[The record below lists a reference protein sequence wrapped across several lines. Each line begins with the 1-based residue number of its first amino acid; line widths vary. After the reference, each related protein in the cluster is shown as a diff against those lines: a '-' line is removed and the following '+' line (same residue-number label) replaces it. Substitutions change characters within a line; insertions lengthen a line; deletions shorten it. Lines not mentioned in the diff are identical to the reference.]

1 MTPRRTLTVL
11 GPAVAL
17 CTMISGLVVGCV
29 PWSVDVPSAA
39 AFVGRG
45 LAESYGLALTTRG
58 RTEVS
63 LLPLPRIGFS
73 DVRLNAGKADGP
85 VLVEGGS
92 LTVQLS
98 LTALLLGRAEVVALS
113 LDGAQVTL
121 PAADDDTRWHGPLAR
136 VRESL
141 SGGDGTHPRRITLT
155 HATVTGRD
163 PRDGR
168 PETARDVDLALSWPL
183 WSDRAALT
191 GGGTWNGASARFTL
205 TSLRPADLFASGE
218 TPFSAT
224 VTWPA
229 GSLDADGSASVKD
242 GLTLAGQAGL
252 KTRSLP
258 ETLAWLGGDIGLS
271 PLMETFSIE
280 SGFEASRDGLRL
292 PTMRVSAGSTV
303 LEGAGS
309 AEMTGRRP
317 SIRATLDAPDIN
329 LAPVLAGLLRIAGLD
344 GDEAWGRRP
353 LALGPLT
360 GGDLDLRLSGGSA
373 RIGPLVLE
381 DLASSVIVR
390 ADGIDVTLGRAGLRG
405 GTLKGRVALSAP
417 AGSASDETEVKA
429 QGAFDGLDLGT
440 LLVDLGESGWM
451 LGTTQGGFSLEG
463 RGRDAAGLVGKLNG
477 RATLAVDGGAIAG
490 LDLADVIHRGGAVA
504 QGALARRNGRTAFER
519 AGLTLA
525 FTDGIGEIEEGG
537 LTARSL
543 TARLRGRISLPERS
557 FLARAALL
565 PRKGATETASLAV
578 PTAFEI
584 AGPWNAVT
592 VRTVSR
598 SDIAEPADALARP
611 PAAIVPGLPSQV
623 RAYAP

>member
-1 MTPRRTLTVL
+1 MTPRRTLTTF

-17 CTMISGLVVGCV
+17 FAMISGLVCGCV

-45 LAESYGLALTTRG
+45 LAESYGIVLTPRG
-58 RTEVS
+58 RTEIS

-73 DVRLNAGKADGP
+73 DIRLSAGTADGP
-85 VLVEGGS
+85 VLSEGGS

-98 LTALLLGRAEVVALS
+98 LASLLLGRAEVVSLS
-113 LDGAQVTL
+113 LDGAHVAL
-121 PAADDDTRWHGPLAR
+121 PASDDDTRWAGPLKR
-136 VRESL
+136 ISETL
-141 SGGDGTHPRRITLT
+141 SGGDVSHPRRLTLS

-183 WSDRAALT
+183 WSDKAAIA
-191 GGGTWNGASARFTL
+191 GGLTWNGASARFTL
-205 TSLRPADLFASGE
+205 TSLCPADLLAGRE
-218 TPFSAT
+218 TPFTAAL
-224 VTWPA
+224 TWPA
-229 GSLDADGSASVKD
+229 GSLDADGVGSLAN
-242 GLTLAGQAGL
+242 GLTLAGQGSL

-258 ETLAWLGGDIGLS
+258 ETLAWTGDDIGLS
-271 PLMETFSIE
+271 PLMESFSVE
-280 SGFEASRDGLRL
+280 GSFEASRDGLRL
-292 PTMRVSAGSTV
+292 PSMRVSAGSTV

-317 SIRATLDAPDIN
+317 SIRATLDAQEIN
-329 LAPVLAGLLRIAGLD
+329 LAPVLAGLLRVAGLD
-344 GDEAWGRRP
+344 GDDGWGRHP

-373 RIGPLVLE
+373 RLGPIVLE

-390 ADGIDVTLGRAGLRG
+390 AGGIDVTLGRASLRG
-405 GTLKGRVALSAP
+405 GTLKGRAALRSP
-417 AGSASDETEVKA
+417 AGSAADETEVKA
-429 QGAFDGLDLGT
+429 QGVFDGLDLGT
-440 LLVDLGESGWM
+440 LLVDLGESSWM
-451 LGTTQGGFSLEG
+451 LGTTQGSFSIEG
-463 RGRDAAGLVGKLNG
+463 RGRDAAGLVQTFAG
-477 RATLAVDGGAIAG
+477 RAVLAVDGGAIAG

-519 AGLTLA
+519 AGITLA
-525 FTDGIGEIEEGG
+525 FSDGIGEIEEGG

-565 PRKGATETASLAV
+565 PRKGATDSGSLAV

-584 AGPWNAVT
+584 AGPWNAVA
-592 VRTVSR
+592 VRAGSR
-598 SDIAEPADALARP
+598 SDAADPADAVARAP
-611 PAAIVPGLPSQV
+611 SAIVPGLPTQV